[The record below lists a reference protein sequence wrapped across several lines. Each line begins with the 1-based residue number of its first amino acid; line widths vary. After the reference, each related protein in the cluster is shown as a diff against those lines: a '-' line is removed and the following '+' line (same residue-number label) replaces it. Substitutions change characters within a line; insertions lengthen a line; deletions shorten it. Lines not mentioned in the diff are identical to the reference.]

1 MNIDVDEDKKV
12 IQLPI
17 ATVSQFERKWKIR
30 REKCYL
36 IILSIVLLLVSSLS
50 AALFIVNSIV
60 TVPEYEHVEST
71 VKVVQQI

>member
-1 MNIDVDEDKKV
+1 MSINIDLDKQV

-17 ATVSQFERKWKIR
+17 AAVSQFERKWKIR

-36 IILSIVLLLVSSLS
+36 IILSILLLLVSSLS

-60 TVPEYEHVEST
+60 TVPEYDHVEST
-71 VKVVQQI
+71 VKVFH